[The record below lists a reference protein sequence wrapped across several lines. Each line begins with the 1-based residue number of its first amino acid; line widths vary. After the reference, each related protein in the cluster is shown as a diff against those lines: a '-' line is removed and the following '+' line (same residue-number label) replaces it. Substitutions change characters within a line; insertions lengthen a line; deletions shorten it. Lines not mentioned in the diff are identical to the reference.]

1 MKHIF
6 FSLLFLLIAA
16 NLSAQ
21 TWTEVKATPSVY
33 LWGEGFADTDDEA
46 DDAALQDLLSRITVE
61 VSSHFDMTTDEL
73 NTNGKIDNKTYI
85 QQKVETFS
93 AATLTNTERQILSRE
108 PKAHVVRWM
117 KRTEVDKI
125 FAGRINKVREYFRL
139 AQNAERDARVDDAL
153 RYYYWAFSLLKS
165 VPDNTR
171 VKGEV
176 DGHSYCLVT
185 YIPECLNRVFD
196 NISARV
202 VSKKDN
208 YVTVAFTYNGKPV
221 SRLDY
226 TYFDGRDRSN
236 IYTAKDGLGVLEL
249 VPGASTDNLQI
260 QYEYTYRHEAE
271 NSDKETAS
279 VLRVVKGKGPGLR
292 KSNVTIS
299 GQNLPASS
307 SHESAQTAVNTSK
320 FDLQPLP
327 SAGIYKANL
336 DKVLAAIS
344 SRNYD
349 SVEALFT
356 ADGWDMYRRLVS
368 YGEAR
373 LMGTTDCQFYAL
385 GDNVVARSIP
395 MSFRFKNGIRKAFVE
410 DIVFTFTKEGKIDC
424 LAFGLDARAQKNVLN
439 KGAWSETARKS
450 IVEFLENYKT
460 AYALKRLDYIKSIF
474 DDNAVIIVGHTA
486 MRMVRTN
493 GRDQLPN
500 YSTNIAVT
508 RTQYSKEEYMRN
520 LERCFNSN
528 EYVNLRF
535 GDNDIIQAGDGRE
548 IYGIQIKQDYY
559 STNYGDQGYLFLRV
573 DLTNPKEPNI
583 SVRTWQPQP
592 DPIEGLYGLGDF

>member
-1 MKHIF
+1 MKRTL
-6 FSLLFLLIAA
+6 STLLLLFAVIS
-16 NLSAQ
+16 LSAQ
-21 TWTEVKATPSVY
+21 TWTEVKANPSVY
-33 LWGEGFADTDDEA
+33 LWGEGFGETDEEA
-46 DDAALQDLLSRITVE
+46 DDGALQDLLSRITVAI
-61 VSSHFDMTTDEL
+61 SSHFDMTTDEQ
-73 NTNGKIDNKTYI
+73 NSNGQIDTKTYVK
-85 QQKVETFS
+85 QKVETYS

-117 KRTEVDKI
+117 KRVEVDKI
-125 FAGRINKVREYFRL
+125 FAGRINKVKEYFRL
-139 AQNAERDARVDDAL
+139 GQNAERDARVGDAL

-165 VPDNTR
+165 VPDNTQ
-171 VKGEV
+171 VKGNV
-176 DGHSYCLVT
+176 NGQDFSLIT
-185 YIPECLNRVFD
+185 YLPECLNHVFD
-196 NISARV
+196 QISAKV
-202 VSKKDN
+202 VSVKDN
-208 YVTVAFTYNGKPV
+208 YVTVEFTYNGKPV
-221 SRLDY
+221 SSLDY

-236 IYTAKDGLGVLEL
+236 IYTAKDGKGVLEL
-249 VPGASTDNLQI
+249 VPGASAENLQI
-260 QYEYTYRHEAE
+260 QYEYTYRHEAS
-271 NSDKETAS
+271 NIDKETAS
-279 VLRVVKGKGPGLR
+279 VLKVVKGKGPGLR

-299 GQNLPASS
+299 GKAVASASGDNSKPAL
-307 SHESAQTAVNTSK
+307 NPDK
-320 FDLQPLP
+320 FSVQPLA
-327 SAGIYKANL
+327 STGIYKTNL
-336 DKVLAAIS
+336 DKVLSAIS
-344 SRNYD
+344 KRQYD
-349 SVEALFT
+349 TVKDLFT
-356 ADGWDMYRRLVS
+356 ADGWDMYNRLVS

-373 LMGTTDCQFYAL
+373 LMGTTDCQFYTH

-395 MSFRFKNGIRKAFVE
+395 MSFRFKNGVRKAFVE
-410 DIVFTFTKEGKIDC
+410 DVIFTFTKDGRIDC
-424 LAFGLDARAQKNVLN
+424 LAFGLDARAQKDVLN
-439 KGAWSETARKS
+439 KGAWSESARKS

-486 MRMVRTN
+486 VRMVRIS

-508 RTQYSKEEYMRN
+508 RTQYSKEEYMKN
-520 LERCFNSN
+520 LEKCFNSN

-583 SVRTWQPQP
+583 SVRTWQPEP